1 MDEGELVERLD
12 PSITDRELVLVL
24 DSMHEGLQVI
34 GNDFRYRYVNRA
46 AAAHGRRRIEE
57 LIGRTM
63 MECYP
68 GIEHTEMF
76 QLLERCMLSGEPTHM
91 RNEFE
96 YPDGDVGAFELRFEP
111 CSAGAMVLSLDV
123 TETHRRESQ
132 ARHSQKM
139 EAIGRLAGSIAHDFN
154 NALSVILSHSAL
166 LLEDVR
172 PVDPIR
178 SDLTTI
184 HRASERAASLTRQL
198 LAFSRQQVMTPEV
211 IDLNALVLGTQQ
223 MFARLLGPDIEVTAE
238 YDRALPLV
246 KVDAGQIDQVLMN
259 LALNARD
266 AMPSGGRLHIV
277 TASAVVT
284 DTAGLDPFDVARG
297 RFATI
302 AISDTGHGMSQDV
315 KGRIFEPFF
324 TTKDRGKGTGL
335 GLATV
340 FGIVKQSRG
349 FVEVTSEPGRGSTFR
364 VYFPETREPREG
376 HVADAGPAQTAGT
389 ETILLVEPEED
400 VRKIATRILRRQGY
414 HVLETCNA
422 GEALLQSELHP
433 HPIQLLLTDVVMPKL
448 SGPDLAERLLESRTE
463 MRVLFVS
470 GDASESAPEAIRDRS
485 AYLQK
490 PIEPAELV
498 RRVREVLD
506 GKERRSWLALAAQR
520 NKVANS
526 Q

>member
-1 MDEGELVERLD
+1 MEGLK

-24 DSMHEGLQVI
+24 DSMREGLLVI
-34 GNDFRYRYVNRA
+34 SRDFRYRYGNRA
-46 AAAHGRRRIEE
+46 AITQARRNTDE
-57 LIGRTM
+57 LIGRTV

-68 GIEHTEMF
+68 GVERTEVF
-76 QLLERCMLSGEPTHM
+76 GVLARCLATGEQAALRTS
-91 RNEFE
+91 FE
-96 YPDGDVGAFELRFEP
+96 YPDGDVGIFELRFEP
-111 CSAGAMVLSLDV
+111 CTEGVTVLSVDV
-123 TETHRRESQ
+123 TESHHLELQ

-154 NALSVILSHSAL
+154 NSLSVILSHSTL

-178 SDLTTI
+178 SDLITI

-198 LAFSRQQVMTPEV
+198 LAFSRQQVMSPEV
-211 IDLNALVLGTQQ
+211 VDLNALLLGAQQ
-223 MFARLLGPDIEVTAE
+223 MFTRLLGPDIEVTAE

-246 KVDAGQIDQVLMN
+246 KVDAGQVDQVLMN

-266 AMPSGGRLHIV
+266 AMPKGGRLHIV
-277 TASAVVT
+277 TASAEVS
-284 DTAGLDPFDVARG
+284 DTSGLGPFEVAPG
-297 RFATI
+297 TFASVG
-302 AISDTGHGMSQDV
+302 ISDTGHGMTPDV
-315 KGRIFEPFF
+315 QARIFEPFF

-335 GLATV
+335 GLSTV

-349 FVEVTSEPGRGSTFR
+349 FMEVTTEPGRGSMFR
-364 VYFPETREPREG
+364 VYFPETREPCENP
-376 HVADAGPAQTAGT
+376 AGDTGPTQTSGT
-389 ETILLVEPEED
+389 ETILLVEDEED

-414 HVLETCNA
+414 YVLETSNA
-422 GEALLQSELHP
+422 GEALLTSELHP
-433 HPIQLLLTDVVMPKL
+433 HPIHLLLTDVVMPKL
-448 SGPDLAERLLESRTE
+448 SGPELAERLLRQRPE

-470 GDASESAPEAIRDRS
+470 GTTSETTPQPSSDGS

-490 PIEPAELV
+490 PIEPAELL

-506 GKERRSWLALAAQR
+506 GRERRSWRSLATHREKIAR
-520 NKVANS
+520 S